1 MFSLPLDEAERRAR
15 AFSHRLALG
24 TAGSLCAGV
33 GAAFLTVAAWLVL
46 SAGHGAVFAATVIGS
61 AYLGAGL
68 VLWALSLRPRQPER
82 TAPPADPYTP
92 FIHMAEG
99 FAAGL
104 EAGRAARRPGSSDR
118 ARD

>member
-33 GAAFLTVAAWLVL
+33 GCAFLTVAAWLVL
-46 SAGHGAVFAATVIGS
+46 SAGHGAVFAATVIG
-61 AYLGAGL
+61 AVYLGAGL
-68 VLWALSLRPRQPER
+68 ILWGLSLRPRQPRRVE
-82 TAPPADPYTP
+82 APADPYGP

-104 EAGRAARRPGSSDR
+104 EAGRAARSPGRKDR

>member
-33 GAAFLTVAAWLVL
+33 GAAFLTGAAWLVL
-46 SAGHGAVFAATVIGS
+46 SAGHGAVFAATVIGA
-61 AYLGAGL
+61 AYLGVGL
-68 VLWALSLRPRQPER
+68 IFWGLSLRRSPPARP
-82 TAPPADPYTP
+82 AAPADPYTP
-92 FIHMAEG
+92 FVHMAEG

-104 EAGRAARRPGSSDR
+104 EAGRAARAPNGD
-118 ARD
+118 ARH